1 MRRLTYE
8 NARGESIIFY
18 LSPLLIESLSG
29 IGEVDADIQGQT
41 APYQDG
47 DTYIDTRL
55 QPRYIDLQ
63 GSILK
68 KDTKEIKSYRK
79 EILRVCNPKLG
90 LGKIILELDG
100 DIKEIYGA
108 LDGVP
113 VFPERGRNVWQQ
125 FSIAWK
131 CPDPYWQDPNQ
142 TSKPLQAYVGNFTL
156 PFTLPF
162 ELGKS
167 GSRTVVVNEG
177 DVPAAVRIDVQGP
190 VTNPRIINQTT
201 GEWIRIN
208 RAIAADE
215 ILHID
220 TTEGSKRVEI
230 YRGNTIYPALGYLD
244 HDSTWLKLEVGE
256 NEIEHIADAGDRNS
270 LVAVTWNSQYVGI

>member
-1 MRRLTYE
+1 MRKLHFE
-8 NARGESIIFY
+8 NSRGEVITFDSTHLFID
-18 LSPLLIESLSG
+18 SLTG

-41 APYQDG
+41 SPYQDG
-47 DTYIDTRL
+47 DTYIDTIL
-55 QPRYIDLQ
+55 QPRYPTLEGTILEGDFDKQRLQ
-63 GSILK
+63 
-68 KDTKEIKSYRK
+68 RK
-79 EILRVCNPKLG
+79 NILRVCNPKLG
-90 LGKIILELDG
+90 MGKLTLEIDQEVKEIDAVLDG
-100 DIKEIYGA
+100 SPI
-108 LDGVP
+108 
-113 VFPERGRNVWQQ
+113 FPEQGEEVYQSFLIN
-125 FSIAWK
+125 WK
-131 CPDPYWQDPNQ
+131 CPNPYWKDPNQ

-167 GSRTVVVNEG
+167 GSRTILYNEG
-177 DVPAAVRIDVQGP
+177 DLPAAVRIDVQGP

-230 YRGNTIYPALGYLD
+230 YRGDMVYPALGYMD

-270 LVAVTWNSQYVGI
+270 LVAFTWNTLYVGI